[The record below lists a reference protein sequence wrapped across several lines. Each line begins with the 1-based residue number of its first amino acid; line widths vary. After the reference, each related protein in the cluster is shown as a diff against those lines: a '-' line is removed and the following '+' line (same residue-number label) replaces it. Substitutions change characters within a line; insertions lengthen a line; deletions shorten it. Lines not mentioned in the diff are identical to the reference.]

1 MHRVGRFEVA
11 DRRQQLIVAI
21 MSLPL
26 IYGAALV
33 FEALARLGWWRILAR
48 VQSAWSR
55 SVLRVLAVRATIGG
69 SEHLPDGPAILLPLH
84 EGFLDVPLLMA
95 TGRSMRFIARDE
107 LFEWPQLGRVLRTGG
122 HVLLPTAPTLGN
134 YRSLVA
140 NAIDVLGEQHDLVV
154 FPQGSILGIE
164 LAFAHGARHLAA
176 RCKVPVVPIVIT
188 GTHRVWEHPYSP
200 ILRRGCLVRMEVL
213 AAIPPDAGTE
223 VWTAI
228 ERRMKELALAQ
239 IDAPTRRF
247 VPSRDGYWDGY
258 QYEIDPYFA
267 DLAEDIARHR
277 TSREKGG
284 QQLYRVSTPNIPHP
298 AI

>member
-1 MHRVGRFEVA
+1 MYRVGRFEVA

-55 SVLRVLAVRATIGG
+55 SVLRVLAVRATIDG

-140 NAIDVLGEQHDLVV
+140 NARSTCWVSNTTWWCSRRARYSASSWRSRTEPGTSPHD
-154 FPQGSILGIE
+154 
-164 LAFAHGARHLAA
+164 ARF
-176 RCKVPVVPIVIT
+176 R
-188 GTHRVWEHPYSP
+188 WFQS
-200 ILRRGCLVRMEVL
+200 
-213 AAIPPDAGTE
+213 
-223 VWTAI
+223 
-228 ERRMKELALAQ
+228 
-239 IDAPTRRF
+239 
-247 VPSRDGYWDGY
+247 
-258 QYEIDPYFA
+258 
-267 DLAEDIARHR
+267 
-277 TSREKGG
+277 
-284 QQLYRVSTPNIPHP
+284 
-298 AI
+298 